1 MNQSVGRILREALHA
16 ADERGVSRPRITDL
30 PVEDRNQLALST
42 LEYLRSRPHTPSP
55 YPKWQQ
61 VRGFDAGVLR
71 WWNDH
76 LGGPFPS
83 PTTQRLQTLRGD
95 IYDFLEDDLGRIVK
109 EPGQNSPVH
118 LAPADA
124 ANVAP
129 TDELTNRTIHVSD
142 RGAGFGDAA
151 TNRLIEAA
159 AMRVAIDTYAGW
171 EHEDVSKANCG
182 WDITFRRNDLEHHVE
197 VKGVSAQKPRVLLT
211 RNEVA
216 VAQRDPLWRLL
227 VVTRA
232 LVAPRTHAFPRET
245 VLELACPYVYSADF
259 G

>member
-1 MNQSVGRILREALHA
+1 VASQSLRVPISCHLPLAGVSWFTHQMDQSVERILREALHA

-30 PVEDRNQLALST
+30 GVEDRNRLALST
-42 LEYLRSRPHTPSP
+42 LEYLRSRPHAPSP

-124 ANVAP
+124 VDVAP

-151 TNRLIEAA
+151 TNRLVEAA

-171 EHEDVSKANCG
+171 EGGFIRSSQHRLITLRLRVARRGPLLGSSSRGSCG
-182 WDITFRRNDLEHHVE
+182 AGR
-197 VKGVSAQKPRVLLT
+197 
-211 RNEVA
+211 
-216 VAQRDPLWRLL
+216 
-227 VVTRA
+227 
-232 LVAPRTHAFPRET
+232 
-245 VLELACPYVYSADF
+245 
-259 G
+259 